1 MFSFSATDVYGLII
15 DQFQSRHILFGYSF
29 NCFCFFV
36 FFVFLFFC
44 FFVFLFFCYFVFLF
58 FLFFCYLLSPFV
70 YLFIDVLPK
79 TSFSPFWHR
88 LGPL

>member
-1 MFSFSATDVYGLII
+1 MDKFWICFIVSFWSPQNVFSFSATNVYGFII

-29 NCFCFFV
+29 NCFFFFFV
-36 FFVFLFFC
+36 
-44 FFVFLFFCYFVFLF
+44 

>member
-1 MFSFSATDVYGLII
+1 MDKFWICFIVSFWSPQSVFSFSATNVYGFII

-36 FFVFLFFC
+36 IYSLLLFIYS
-44 FFVFLFFCYFVFLF
+44 LN
-58 FLFFCYLLSPFV
+58 
-70 YLFIDVLPK
+70 IDVLPK

>member
-1 MFSFSATDVYGLII
+1 MDKFWICFIVSFWSPQSVFSFPATNVYGFII

-36 FFVFLFFC
+36 IYSLQLFIYS
-44 FFVFLFFCYFVFLF
+44 LN
-58 FLFFCYLLSPFV
+58 
-70 YLFIDVLPK
+70 IDVLPK

>member
-1 MFSFSATDVYGLII
+1 MDKFLICFIVSFWSPQSVFSFSATNVYGFII

-29 NCFCFFV
+29 NCFCFF
-36 FFVFLFFC
+36 FV
-44 FFVFLFFCYFVFLF
+44 